1 MSKPTGKLLF
11 AYNTIT
17 ALNERIAELEE
28 KYEELRLRCVEAL
41 LVGDATNNAQKT
53 IGVLEEQGNE

>member
-17 ALNERIAELEE
+17 ALNERIAELEKE
-28 KYEELRLRCVEAL
+28 
-41 LVGDATNNAQKT
+41 NAILKNRIYQHNCMA
-53 IGVLEEQGNE
+53 IGTPILSQIADSQPE